1 MHHSLINL
9 FVYQGVEVTLG
20 AACFRLIS
28 AFCARKSSGEV
39 FKLNQMVYV
48 IQSAL
53 LVKNF
58 FKNMICATSHHV
70 QHGHKAL

>member
-9 FVYQGVEVTLG
+9 FVYQGVEVTLQQPASG
-20 AACFRLIS
+20 LLVPF
-28 AFCARKSSGEV
+28 ARKSSGEV

-53 LVKNF
+53 LVKYF
-58 FKNMICATSHHV
+58 S
-70 QHGHKAL
+70 